1 MFTGVEFIVDK
12 DSCHF
17 ITYFKC
23 LKLYNKIMRLKP
35 FINKF
40 YTWDVM
46 SGRYRLIK
54 KAEGSSSFE
63 FYKALKSGRILPSD
77 IVAYIT
83 LVNSLRPKGARPS
96 PSTSG
101 RPRLDLQ
108 SNDRGAYD
116 RSAQLDFLI
125 KPGDSKITMLE
136 KNIRRLCNVLHI
148 SINLCS
154 AMSGFTTI
162 TDDRIEELRPIG
174 IVLGVLLSSH
184 GDEDEDEEEDETGE
198 TKDREDDD
206 DCGGLPPYSRC
217 EDDSGDSSDN
227 EELKAKLDALFT
239 ELF

>member
-1 MFTGVEFIVDK
+1 MK
-12 DSCHF
+12 
-17 ITYFKC
+17 
-23 LKLYNKIMRLKP
+23 LKP
-35 FINKF
+35 FIKKF

-83 LVNSLRPKGARPS
+83 LVNSLRPKGVRPS

-101 RPRLDLQ
+101 RPRLDMQ

-148 SINLCS
+148 PIHLRTLTINVVILV
-154 AMSGFTTI
+154 
-162 TDDRIEELRPIG
+162 G
-174 IVLGVLLSSH
+174 ISFSLFSSV
-184 GDEDEDEEEDETGE
+184 
-198 TKDREDDD
+198 
-206 DCGGLPPYSRC
+206 
-217 EDDSGDSSDN
+217 SS
-227 EELKAKLDALFT
+227 
-239 ELF
+239 

>member
-1 MFTGVEFIVDK
+1 
-12 DSCHF
+12 
-17 ITYFKC
+17 
-23 LKLYNKIMRLKP
+23 MRLKP

-116 RSAQLDFLI
+116 RSTQLDFLI
-125 KPGDSKITMLE
+125 KPGDSTITILE

-184 GDEDEDEEEDETGE
+184 GDEDEEEDETGE

-206 DCGGLPPYSRC
+206 DGFGGGLPPY
-217 EDDSGDSSDN
+217 DADSGDSSDD
-227 EELKAKLDALFT
+227 EELAAELAAEYD
-239 ELF
+239 ELFSNIF